1 MERKA
6 QLRALAQRLVRARN
20 ERKVIDFLGGADAP
34 RDEAEAYAVQFAKHE
49 EVVKSGDSFAGWKV
63 AASIPAQYQPIGL
76 TGPAL
81 GGLFKSGMV
90 KSGTRFPAGWPI
102 KPGVECE
109 IAMRLTIDAKP
120 MAHPYTAQSIRPLVA
135 AIMQA
140 MEVVDNRYSNL
151 PQLNG
156 LNRIADDFLQHACVL
171 GPEIHD
177 VNAFDLVTTYGRSS
191 LNGKELAGGTGAN
204 VMGDPFIALAWL
216 ANRLIALGT
225 CLKAGEIVMTGSC
238 HIPQFLSGPGEVV
251 SGFEGVGEVK
261 AVFA

>member
-1 MERKA
+1 
-6 QLRALAQRLVRARN
+6 
-20 ERKVIDFLGGADAP
+20 VIDFLGGADGPAE
-34 RDEAEAYAVQFAKHE
+34 EAEAYAIQFAKHE
-49 EVVKSGDSFAGWKV
+49 MLVKAGETLAGWKV
-63 AASIPAQYQPIGL
+63 AASIPAQYQPLGL

-81 GGLFKSGMV
+81 GGLFKSNLV
-90 KSGTRFPAGWPI
+90 KSGARFPAGWPI

-151 PQLNG
+151 PKLNG
-156 LNRIADDFLQHACVL
+156 HNRIADDFLQHACVL

-177 VNAFDLVTTYGRSS
+177 INSVDLVTAFGSSS
-191 LNGKELAGGTGAN
+191 LNGKELANGTGAN
-204 VMGDPFIALAWL
+204 VMGDPFAALAWL
-216 ANRLIALGT
+216 ANRLIALGLY
-225 CLKAGEIVMTGSC
+225 LKAGEIVMTGSC
-238 HIPQFLSGPGEVV
+238 HIPQFLPGPGEVV
-251 SGFEGVGEVK
+251 SGFEGVGEVR

>member
-1 MERKA
+1 MTRKNE
-6 QLRALAQRLVRARN
+6 LMALAQRLVQSR
-20 ERKVIDFLGGADAP
+20 RKRTLIDYLGGPDGP
-34 RDEAEAYAVQFAKHE
+34 QDEAEAYAVQFAVHDELIKGGE
-49 EVVKSGDSFAGWKV
+49 AFGGWKV

-81 GGLFKSGMV
+81 GGLFKSALV
-90 KSGTRFPAGWPI
+90 RSGARFIAGWPI

-177 VNAFDLVTTYGRSS
+177 VNAVDLVTAYGRST

-204 VMGDPFIALAWL
+204 VMGDPFAALAWL
-216 ANRLIALGT
+216 ANRLIGLGT
-225 CLKAGEIVMTGSC
+225 YVKAGEIVMTGSC
-238 HIPQFLSGPGEVV
+238 HIPQFLPGPGEVV

-261 AVFA
+261 AIFG